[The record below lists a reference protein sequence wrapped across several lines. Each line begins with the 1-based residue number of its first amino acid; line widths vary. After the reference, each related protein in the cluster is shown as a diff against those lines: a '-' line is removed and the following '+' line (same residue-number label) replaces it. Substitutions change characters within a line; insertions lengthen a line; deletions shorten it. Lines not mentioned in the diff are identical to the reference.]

1 MKFRLILSFGVLL
14 GVAILLPRP
23 VRSALLTDPDDPRT
37 WQGASVET
45 FRVLLGFA
53 TRQEVIDA
61 HILDDGVFPTCIDL
75 AAFPGPTG
83 APCGSHTACLD
94 LHRATYIGNLVT
106 GCSGYSYDPTSYA
119 YTCGGASLSDFAQR
133 GECLDMWWLQ
143 DTGDNDISTGN
154 IWDLGGPSN
163 QVAVFPII
171 DHGPIPQE
179 AIEYT
184 VYLSNDPL
192 ATTIGDDGNTQ
203 WVRAFLDR
211 VYLEGWHDGWIAD
224 GFTTVWRLPN
234 GQTFR
239 YVNVVSG
246 GPGALQRDGD
256 DEIDTVLGLTFGG
269 EPVCRESADRD
280 GDGVCDAVDNC
291 PNDPNPLQEDTGWQR
306 DRRCLSAMR

>member
-1 MKFRLILSFGVLL
+1 M
-14 GVAILLPRP
+14 
-23 VRSALLTDPDDPRT
+23 
-37 WQGASVET
+37 
-45 FRVLLGFA
+45 
-53 TRQEVIDA
+53 
-61 HILDDGVFPTCIDL
+61 
-75 AAFPGPTG
+75 
-83 APCGSHTACLD
+83 
-94 LHRATYIGNLVT
+94 
-106 GCSGYSYDPTSYA
+106 
-119 YTCGGASLSDFAQR
+119 SDFAQR

-143 DTGDNDISTGN
+143 DTGDNDIATGN
-154 IWDLGGPSN
+154 IWDLGGPAN

-192 ATTIGDDGNTQ
+192 ATTLGDDGNTQ

-211 VYLEGWHDGWIAD
+211 VYLEGWHDGWSAD

-239 YVNVVSG
+239 YVQVVSG

-256 DEIDTVLGLTFGG
+256 DEINTVLGLTFGG

-280 GDGVCDAVDNC
+280 GDGVCDEIDNC
-291 PNDPNPLQEDTGWQR
+291 PNDPNPLQEDR
-306 DRRCLSAMR
+306 DGNGIGDACQLCGDGDLDPGEECDDGNTVDGDGYSATCQSENQPPIVVRQKRALRSCGRQITNLSLSLS